1 MQNVEQDG
9 LTDWLVET
17 EESLVRRVRESQ
29 VFRLVQAST
38 VLHCRVK
45 SAPALDIS
53 TLPYR
58 ENIAGTFVWEGD
70 RESPV

>member
-1 MQNVEQDG
+1 MTAWQVES
-9 LTDWLVET
+9 
-17 EESLVRRVRESQ
+17 EESLLRRVRESQ
-29 VFRLVQAST
+29 VFRLVQGRT

-53 TLPYR
+53 ALSYR
-58 ENIAGTFVWEGD
+58 DTIPGTFVWEGD

>member
-1 MQNVEQDG
+1 M
-9 LTDWLVET
+9 TDWLVET

-29 VFRLVQAST
+29 VFRLVQART

-53 TLPYR
+53 TLPYSDT
-58 ENIAGTFVWEGD
+58 IAGNFVWEGD